1 MAIRLNEDELSIYIK
16 AEKRIVS
23 LVNDFIDAHL
33 DDIVYEELADH
44 PWVNE
49 SDMPPGSTG
58 VDAAADRI
66 MHNLRNTLHYEL

>member
-16 AEKRIVS
+16 AEKRMVS
-23 LVNDFIDAHL
+23 LLNDFIDAHL

-58 VDAAADRI
+58 VDAAAGRI
-66 MHNLRNTLHYEL
+66 AYNLRNTLHYEL

>member
-16 AEKRIVS
+16 AEKRLVS
-23 LVNDFIDAHL
+23 LINDYIDAHL

-49 SDMPPGSTG
+49 SDMPPGSQG
-58 VDAAADRI
+58 VDAAAGRI
-66 MHNLRNTLHYEL
+66 AYNLRNTLHHEL

>member
-1 MAIRLNEDELSIYIK
+1 MTIRLNEDELSVYIK

-23 LVNDFIDAHL
+23 LINDFIDANI
-33 DDIVYEELADH
+33 DDIVYDELVDH

-49 SDMPPGSTG
+49 SLMPPGSTG

-66 MHNLRNTLHYEL
+66 IHNLRNTLYHEL